1 MHLTM
6 KDTVKMRR
14 MGYTVKAMYETA
26 KGVPFPKYFTDKEE
40 MSRFTVSEEKAGAR
54 LVAWAERSV

>member
-26 KGVPFPKYFTDKEE
+26 KGIPFIKYFVDKAE
-40 MSRFTVSEEKAGAR
+40 RDGFTVNAEEEGSR
-54 LVAWAERSV
+54 LVVWAERSV